1 MIAGAAGRTNER
13 QHEQVQRGG
22 LPHDDWYVA
31 KEACRGGEF
40 GGSISSHLHLV
51 SYVNP

>member
-22 LPHDDWYVA
+22 LPHDDRYVA
-31 KEACRGGEF
+31 KEACIWVKF
-40 GGSISSHLHLV
+40 GGSLISPTLSVLR
-51 SYVNP
+51 